1 MKQCFFIILN
11 HSLFCFQFRI
21 RINAYVFRCEIV
33 SPVKPDFHKGTVSR
47 LDAGIIH
54 AILQMP
60 RWPWVVAAGSRQ
72 EHVLSGTLGDVG
84 GTWRCRGHLAMSG
97 TRGDVGR
104 TWRCR
109 GHLAMSGALGDVG
122 HTWRCRGHLQLSQQG
137 GGRCYWHPVG
147 EATSPTPKPPAKSY
161 LACDPGLTKE

>member
-84 GTWRCRGHLAMSG
+84 
-97 TRGDVGR
+97 D

-137 GGRCYWHPVG
+137 GGHCYWHPVG

>member
-84 GTWRCRGHLAMSG
+84 
-97 TRGDVGR
+97 D

-122 HTWRCRGHLQLSQQG
+122 HTWRCRAHLQLSQQG

>member
-84 GTWRCRGHLAMSG
+84 
-97 TRGDVGR
+97 
-104 TWRCR
+104 
-109 GHLAMSGALGDVG
+109 

>member
-72 EHVLSGTLGDVG
+72 EHVLSGTLTAVTAG
-84 GTWRCRGHLAMSG
+84 WRALLLASCGWSHVPHPQAPSKELPCLWPWVDQRMSLTECSRIILDSDFHSACL
-97 TRGDVGR
+97 TRRPFLMTRPFKESRMIVD
-104 TWRCR
+104 
-109 GHLAMSGALGDVG
+109 LL
-122 HTWRCRGHLQLSQQG
+122 LLSN
-137 GGRCYWHPVG
+137 G
-147 EATSPTPKPPAKSY
+147 EDAA
-161 LACDPGLTKE
+161 

>member
-84 GTWRCRGHLAMSG
+84 DTWRCRGHLAMSG
-97 TRGDVGR
+97 T
-104 TWRCR
+104 
-109 GHLAMSGALGDVG
+109 LGDVG
-122 HTWRCRGHLQLSQQG
+122 HTWRCRAHLQLSQQG